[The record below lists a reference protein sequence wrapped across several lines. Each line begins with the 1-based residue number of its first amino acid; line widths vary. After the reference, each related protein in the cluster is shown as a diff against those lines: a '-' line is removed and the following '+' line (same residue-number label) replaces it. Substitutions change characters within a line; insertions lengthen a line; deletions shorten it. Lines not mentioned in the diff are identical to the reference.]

1 MTWKQLFTSSLGK
14 KILMG
19 LTGFFL
25 IIYLIVHA
33 SINAMIF
40 YDDDGEKFNA
50 VASFMLHN
58 YFVRFLEVG
67 LFATFI
73 LHIIQGLLLWKQNRS
88 ARKINY
94 VRQKFPREIKW
105 YSRYM
110 GWLGT
115 FISYNA
121 FISLLGK
128 HQTRII
134 FQWACYRSLPGNEN
148 NIYESCMVYFI
159 YDWVSFT
166 FVPFAARLSKRFS
179 NLWNKPQE
187 MDSHH
192 KRNRRFLFNCY
203 LHFVCND
210 AHFVYGRMAT
220 INYIN

>member
-1 MTWKQLFTSSLGK
+1 MTWKQLFTSSIGK

-40 YDDDGEKFNA
+40 YDDAGEKFNA

-58 YFVRFLEVG
+58 YFVRFLEIG

-73 LHIIQGLLLWKQNRS
+73 LHIIQGLMLWKQNRS

-94 VRQKFPREIKW
+94 IRQKFPGEIKW

-115 FISYNA
+115 FLLLFLIMHLYHFWASTKHELYFNGPVIDLYQEMKII
-121 FISLLGK
+121 FTNPVWFTLYMIGLGSLLFHLLQGFQSAF
-128 HQTRII
+128 QTFGINHRRWTPII
-134 FQWACYRSLPGNEN
+134 KGIGIFYSVAICILFAMMP
-148 NIYESCMVYFI
+148 I
-159 YDWVSFT
+159 SF
-166 FVPFAARLSKRFS
+166 
-179 NLWNKPQE
+179 
-187 MDSHH
+187 
-192 KRNRRFLFNCY
+192 
-203 LHFVCND
+203 
-210 AHFVYGRMAT
+210 MAGWLQ
-220 INYIN
+220 

>member
-1 MTWKQLFTSSLGK
+1 MTWKQLFTSSIGK

-40 YDDDGEKFNA
+40 YDDAGEKFNA

-58 YFVRFLEVG
+58 YFVRFLEIG

-94 VRQKFPREIKW
+94 IKQKFPGEIKW

-115 FISYNA
+115 FLLLFLIMHLYHFWASTKHELYFNGPVIDLYQEMKII
-121 FISLLGK
+121 FTNPVWFTLYMIGLVSLLFHLLHGFQSAF
-128 HQTRII
+128 QTFGINHRRWTPII
-134 FQWACYRSLPGNEN
+134 KGIGIFYSVAICILFAMMP
-148 NIYESCMVYFI
+148 I
-159 YDWVSFT
+159 SF
-166 FVPFAARLSKRFS
+166 
-179 NLWNKPQE
+179 
-187 MDSHH
+187 
-192 KRNRRFLFNCY
+192 
-203 LHFVCND
+203 
-210 AHFVYGRMAT
+210 MAGWLQ
-220 INYIN
+220 